1 MEPVRV
7 LFVDDKPGTRNEGF
21 CVDGQVSPRPPPR
34 KFVRKVISD
43 GQIVSTCVACQTV
56 FPSATPTDLRTAEAA
71 HECGRKGFVTALAP
85 CNVNLFERK
94 LLERADRTFIESH
107 CKRCGQILLGKTIF
121 GDLLEQEQQHMV
133 QCGQA

>member
-21 CVDGQVSPRPPPR
+21 CVDGQVSPHPPPR
-34 KFVRKVISD
+34 QFVRKVIPD

-56 FPSATPTDLRTAEAA
+56 FASDTPTDLRTAEAA
-71 HECGRKGFVTALAP
+71 HECGRKGFVTVLQP
-85 CNVNLFERK
+85 CNGNLFERK

-107 CKRCGQILLGKTIF
+107 
-121 GDLLEQEQQHMV
+121 
-133 QCGQA
+133 

>member
-7 LFVDDKPGTRNEGF
+7 LFVDDKPGTRNERF
-21 CVDGQVSPRPPPR
+21 CVDGQLGLHSPPR
-34 KFVRKVISD
+34 QFVRKVIPN
-43 GQIVSTCVACQTV
+43 GLIVSTCVACQTV
-56 FPSATPTDLRTAEAA
+56 FPSATPTDLRIAEAA
-71 HECGRKGFVTALAP
+71 HECRRRGFVTVLQP
-85 CNVNLFERK
+85 CNGNLFERK

-121 GDLLEQEQQHMV
+121 GDLLDQEQQHMV